1 MTDMMAA
8 GKLNKREKI
17 GRRQRSYIFIFL
29 GIVLVLLFITDLL
42 TGPSSLTFGDLVKAL
57 SGSLDEG
64 TRKILL
70 DFRFPRAL
78 TAVLAGM
85 ALSISGL
92 QMQTVFQNPLAGP
105 YVLGISSGASLGVAI
120 LVLGLSS
127 LISVNISLI
136 FNSWAI
142 VAAAW
147 LGSALVLILIM
158 TVSVRVRDIM
168 TVLILGIMFASAV
181 SAIVS
186 IMQYFSNE
194 SMLKSFVIW
203 TMGSLGNLSWK
214 QLNVLLI
221 SIIAGLVLSVS
232 TTKQLN
238 ALLLGEEHAHSLGLS
253 VKRSRLLIFISTSIL
268 AGSVTAFCGPI
279 AFIGIAVP
287 HICRL
292 IFATSSHNY
301 LIPGTILLGSILLLA
316 SDIISQLPGSGRILP
331 VNSVT
336 ALIGIPV
343 LIWIIVGRNKF
354 IRLS

>member
-1 MTDMMAA
+1 MPRTY
-8 GKLNKREKI
+8 L
-17 GRRQRSYIFIFL
+17 YIIL
-29 GIVLVLLFITDLL
+29 GLALVVLFIIDIL
-42 TGPSSLTFGDLVKAL
+42 TGSVKISLGDLAESF
-57 SGSLDEG
+57 SGRAEADITTVLYN
-64 TRKILL
+64 
-70 DFRFPRAL
+70 FRLPRAL
-78 TAVLAGM
+78 TALLAGM
-85 ALSISGL
+85 ALSVSGL

-120 LVLGLSS
+120 LILGLSS
-127 LISVNISLI
+127 VVSVNISI
-136 FNSWAI
+136 FFNSWAL

-147 LGSALVLILIM
+147 LGSGLVLILIM
-158 TVSVRVRDIM
+158 FVSIRVRDIM

-214 QLNVLLI
+214 QLNVLIISVITGLSLSLI
-221 SIIAGLVLSVS
+221 TI
-232 TTKQLN
+232 KMLN
-238 ALLLGEEHAHSLGLS
+238 VLLLGEEHARSMGLK
-253 VKRSRLLIFISTSIL
+253 VRSARILIFISTSIL
-268 AGSVTAFCGPI
+268 AGSVTAFCGPL

-287 HICRL
+287 HICRMV
-292 IFATSSHNY
+292 FASSSHNY
-301 LIPGTILLGSILLLA
+301 LIPGTMLIGGIALLA
-316 SDIISQLPGSGRILP
+316 SDIISQLPGNGRLLP

-343 LIWIIVGRNKF
+343 LIWIIIRRNKF

>member
-1 MTDMMAA
+1 MTE
-8 GKLNKREKI
+8 GKPGGQERK
-17 GRRQRSYIFIFL
+17 GTGQRSCIFIFL
-29 GIVLVLLFITDLL
+29 GIGLVLLFIVDLL
-42 TGPSSLTFGDLVKAL
+42 TGPVKLSPGDLVKAL
-57 SGSLDEG
+57 SGSLDES
-64 TRKILL
+64 TRRILI
-70 DFRFPRAL
+70 DFRLPRAL
-78 TAVLAGM
+78 TALLAGM
-85 ALSISGL
+85 ALSLSGL

-127 LISVNISLI
+127 VISINISLI

-147 LGSALVLILIM
+147 LGSGLVLLLIM
-158 TVSVRVRDIM
+158 IVSVRVRDIM

-214 QLNVLLI
+214 QLKVLMI
-221 SIIAGLVLSVS
+221 SILAGLALSVS
-232 TTKQLN
+232 ITKNLN

-253 VKRSRLLIFISTSIL
+253 VKSSRLLIFISTSIL

-301 LIPGTILLGSILLLA
+301 LIPGTILLGGIVLLA
-316 SDIISQLPGSGRILP
+316 SDILSQLPGSGKILP

>member
-1 MTDMMAA
+1 MITGDNHINNNIQVAIPRTY
-8 GKLNKREKI
+8 L
-17 GRRQRSYIFIFL
+17 YIIL
-29 GIVLVLLFITDLL
+29 GLALVVLFIIDIL
-42 TGPSSLTFGDLVKAL
+42 TGSVKISLGDLAESF
-57 SGSLDEG
+57 SGRAEADITTVLYN
-64 TRKILL
+64 
-70 DFRFPRAL
+70 FRLPRAL
-78 TAVLAGM
+78 TALLAGM
-85 ALSISGL
+85 ALSVSGL

-120 LVLGLSS
+120 LILGLSS
-127 LISVNISLI
+127 VVSVNISI
-136 FNSWAI
+136 FFNSWAL

-147 LGSALVLILIM
+147 LGSGLVLILIM
-158 TVSVRVRDIM
+158 FVSIRVRDIM

-214 QLNVLLI
+214 QLNVLIISVITGLSLSLI
-221 SIIAGLVLSVS
+221 TI
-232 TTKQLN
+232 KMLN
-238 ALLLGEEHAHSLGLS
+238 VLLLGEEHARSMGLK
-253 VKRSRLLIFISTSIL
+253 VRSARILIFISTSIL
-268 AGSVTAFCGPI
+268 AGSVTAFCGPL

-287 HICRL
+287 HICRMV
-292 IFATSSHNY
+292 FASSSHNY
-301 LIPGTILLGSILLLA
+301 LIPGTMLIGGIALLA
-316 SDIISQLPGSGRILP
+316 SDIISQLPGNGRLLP

-343 LIWIIVGRNKF
+343 LIWIIIRRNKF

>member
-1 MTDMMAA
+1 MMPR
-8 GKLNKREKI
+8 KYL
-17 GRRQRSYIFIFL
+17 FL
-29 GIVLVLLFITDLL
+29 LLAFLLIVLFVLDLL
-42 TGPSSLTFGDLVKAL
+42 TGSVSISPAELLLALAGKGDPGLLTVLY
-57 SGSLDEG
+57 E
-64 TRKILL
+64 
-70 DFRFPRAL
+70 FRLPRAL

-85 ALSISGL
+85 ALSVSGL

-127 LISVNISLI
+127 AVTAGISLVL
-136 FNSWAI
+136 NSWAI

-158 TVSVRVRDIM
+158 VVSARVKDIM

-186 IMQYFSNE
+186 ILQYFSNE

-203 TMGSLGNLSWK
+203 TMGSLGNLSWQ
-214 QLNVLLI
+214 QLNVLIFSVVAGLTL
-221 SIIAGLVLSVS
+221 SII
-232 TTKQLN
+232 TTKMLN
-238 ALLLGEEHAHSLGLS
+238 ALLLGEDHATSIGLK
-253 VKRSRLLIFISTSIL
+253 VKTARMLIFISTSIL
-268 AGSVTAFCGPI
+268 AGSVTAFCGPL

-292 IFATSSHNY
+292 IFASSSHNY
-301 LIPGTILLGSILLLA
+301 LLPATMLLGAIVLLL
-316 SDIISQLPGSGRILP
+316 SDIISQMPGGGRVLP

-343 LIWIIVGRNKF
+343 LIWIIIKRNKF
-354 IRLS
+354 IRFT

>member
-1 MTDMMAA
+1 VTMTEQP
-8 GKLNKREKI
+8 NK
-17 GRRQRSYIFIFL
+17 SYTGALMPRNYLFL
-29 GIVLVLLFITDLL
+29 LLAVLLITLYDLDWL
-42 TGPSSLTFGDLVKAL
+42 TGSVNISPAELLLAL
-57 SGSLDEG
+57 SGKGDPG
-64 TRKILL
+64 LL
-70 DFRFPRAL
+70 TVLYEFRLPRAL

-85 ALSISGL
+85 ALSVSGL

-127 LISVNISLI
+127 AVTAGISLV

-147 LGSALVLILIM
+147 LGSGLVLILIM
-158 TVSVRVRDIM
+158 VVSVRVKDIM

-186 IMQYFSNE
+186 ILQYFSNE

-203 TMGSLGNLSWK
+203 TMGSLGNLSWQ
-214 QLNVLLI
+214 QLNVLI
-221 SIIAGLVLSVS
+221 FSVIVGLALSTI
-232 TTKQLN
+232 TTKMLD
-238 ALLLGEEHAHSLGLS
+238 ALLLGEDHATSIGLK
-253 VKRSRLLIFISTSIL
+253 VKTARMLIFISTSIL
-268 AGSVTAFCGPI
+268 AGSVTAFCGPL

-292 IFATSSHNY
+292 IFASSSHNY
-301 LIPGTILLGSILLLA
+301 LLPAAMLLGAIVLLL
-316 SDIISQLPGSGRILP
+316 SDIVSQMPGGGRVLP

-343 LIWIIVGRNKF
+343 LIWIIIKRNKF
-354 IRLS
+354 IRFT